1 MSASAFARN
10 RRGGKSAKLPESKT
24 GPRGLKTTSPV
35 KDIFRASYVD
45 GESFALSVSNIIA
58 MLCVAAKAERTSGP
72 SFEVLAFTRN
82 TATQRHFTTLQI
94 LQAVRE
100 GVASEEMHLLFDYFG
115 LHQRAYTL
123 LDTLRRELDGEM
135 LRYFGPNYIEDYS
148 QLPYMVGYIF
158 EVARGS
164 DRVAEELR
172 IKHNGS
178 KMLLRASEIVAKFLE
193 GETKERRSSYIR
205 AKSLT
210 KAAVHMYQTGE
221 LDRLI
226 AQ

>member
-1 MSASAFARN
+1 MLGTSAN
-10 RRGGKSAKLPESKT
+10 LPESKT
-24 GPRGLKTTSPV
+24 DPRGLKTTSPV
-35 KDIFRASYVD
+35 KDIFRASCVD
-45 GESFALSVSNIIA
+45 GALFVLSVSDIIA
-58 MLCVAAKAERTSGP
+58 MLCVAAKAERTSNP
-72 SFEVLAFTRN
+72 SFDVLAFTRN

-94 LQAVRE
+94 LQAARE

-158 EVARGS
+158 DVAHGS

-178 KMLLRASEIVAKFLE
+178 EMLLRASEIVAKFLE
-193 GETKERRSSYIR
+193 GEAEESKGSYIR
-205 AKSLT
+205 AKSLA
-210 KAAVHMYQTGE
+210 KAAVGTNQS
-221 LDRLI
+221 
-226 AQ
+226 